1 MSEKRCIICNKPYN
15 YHYMMFGRGCLD
27 NLYELL
33 GFSKPFKILN
43 KENYLC
49 TRIAWR
55 NHKFFLN
62 KSKKH
67 ELAKKYIA
75 LSYLNKMNYNLL
87 DDIKEKIRNDINGI
101 SIFSKEITNTI
112 LFTLNDIYK
121 LYNYSQ
127 KFDELIKE
135 FESTNWE
142 EVDKKVAENF
152 VKSMSFI
159 FDVTKKTNPISYAVF
174 YSMQYTFWQI
184 VVVGGILVNMKLSAR
199 LLSNSLSL
207 FEKEPSDMLIEDDE
221 TIQTILDSKSFK
233 ERINQLIK
241 KYGEDKEEFI
251 VDNSAPKED
260 ILIRFDKNDL
270 LFALHDATMLVRAN
284 KDKEDK
290 WNFEIEIIDTY
301 DFTDFKE
308 LKEYADREDVI
319 TDIFSTLLN
328 NFGVVSSEYGVIKTF
343 EVKIK
348 FKTKEGDF

>member
-1 MSEKRCIICNKPYN
+1 MEEKRCIICNKPYN
-15 YHYMMFGRGCLD
+15 YHYRMFGRGCLD

-43 KENYLC
+43 KEKYLC

-101 SIFSKEITNTI
+101 SIFSKEITSTI

-127 KFDELIKE
+127 KFDEIIKE
-135 FESTNWE
+135 FENLNWE

-152 VKSMSFI
+152 IKRMSFI
-159 FDVTKKTNPISYAVF
+159 FDVTKKTNPIFYAVF
-174 YSMQYTFWQI
+174 YSMQYTFWQ
-184 VVVGGILVNMKLSAR
+184 VVVAGGILTNKKFSAKL
-199 LLSNSLSL
+199 LLNSLAS
-207 FEKEPSDMLIEDDE
+207 FGKEPNDLIIEDNE
-221 TIQTILDSKSFK
+221 TTNLILESKSFK
-233 ERINQLIK
+233 NRINQLIQ
-241 KYGEDKEEFI
+241 KYGEGKEEFI
-251 VDNSAPKED
+251 VDDSAPTED
-260 ILIRFDKNDL
+260 TLIIFEKSDL
-270 LFALHDATMLVRAN
+270 LYALHNATMFVKAN
-284 KDKEDK
+284 KNKENK

-301 DFTDFKE
+301 DFTDFKA
-308 LKEYADREDVI
+308 LKEYADGKDAI

-328 NFGVVSSEYGVIKTF
+328 NFGVVSSEYGVIKIF
-343 EVKIK
+343 DVKIK